1 VIQIYKVGIN
11 EEMLPHWSAE
21 GSESIAFHTAQG
33 GFYRVVFESDIQKM
47 FAGAF
52 SFCFLKI
59 EALSSRANFFHRQ
72 SMGSPKWQHLDNSF
86 GTGTTKDPPELR

>member
-1 VIQIYKVGIN
+1 MRKCFRIGAPKGVGVSHFI
-11 EEMLPHWSAE
+11 LLKR
-21 GSESIAFHTAQG
+21 
-33 GFYRVVFESDIQKM
+33 GFYRVVFESDIRKM

-52 SFCFLKI
+52 SFSFLKI

-86 GTGTTKDPPELR
+86 GTGTKALQNLGKI